1 VRLVVVIDDDE
12 AVAEVVAALLKA
24 HGFATKV
31 ALSGS
36 DGLRLIRE
44 TLPDAVVCDM
54 RMPEIGGHEVTLMLK
69 AQPATSHIPI
79 VLVTGDCDAEY
90 VGMGDA
96 FLRKPLFARE
106 LVGALDQLA
115 A

>member
-1 VRLVVVIDDDE
+1 MRKVVVIDDDE
-12 AVAEVVAALLKA
+12 RVAEVIAAILAA
-24 HGFATKV
+24 HGFEARI
-31 ALSGS
+31 ANSGS
-36 DGLRLIRE
+36 AGIRLVRE

-69 AQPATSHIPI
+69 AQPRTCHIPV

-96 FLRKPLFARE
+96 FFHKPVHWSE
-106 LVGALDQLA
+106 LVSTLEHLA